1 MIIYCILLQERTR
14 THETQQQV
22 PKSAAGA
29 GALFHRTAPLGF
41 RRHPPPNE
49 FLSGGRGTQDDP
61 WLISTA
67 DDLKALADYINR
79 GDAADC
85 DTDGCG
91 EDIGNFHGYYFKQ
104 TADIDLKGAAWDP
117 IGYSDES
124 GFYFSG
130 HYDGGNHVI
139 RNAVSSG
146 ITDNGY
152 TLAGIFGSVYF
163 GSISNLHIENVEFS
177 AEGNNKRA
185 FAGGLAGI
193 VLDSEIANCSV
204 SGSKLSSSRAP
215 NNSNRAGGLVG
226 LSSVGKFTK
235 CASVNNEIK
244 TTAYG
249 GGFVGDLDDEYADGS
264 SSFVDCYVADSS
276 VTASSTDMQN
286 SNCVGGFCGQVT
298 DEILSLTNCFIYN
311 TQVSIAANSQYNFDR
326 TGAFVG
332 NLQTNGGSYT
342 AKIDITNCYYGKINL
357 VPGRSGISNSVY
369 VDDERESEKT
379 SEEFADG
386 TVANLLGDAF
396 MNGSGFPILGSSPAD
411 YTAVDAALAEVASKA
426 PNRDNYANF
435 SDVDAAVNA
444 VVRGYGIARQS
455 EVDAMAQAIRDALE
469 HLTLK
474 GADYAA
480 VNAAIAKAKGLNPDD
495 YTNFAAVQAA
505 IDAVDRTKDITKQS
519 EVNAMA
525 AAIESALAALE
536 KKPEPTN
543 EPTAA
548 PTTEPTA
555 APTAAPTQTPQES
568 TAPAATQAP
577 TPAPTAA
584 PAATATPAPQAVSAI
599 PATGDSAN
607 IALLWVMMVVSGG
620 AALWVGRKK
629 G

>member
-1 MIIYCILLQERTR
+1 MTLYSILLQERTR

-29 GALFHRTAPLGF
+29 GALLHCTAHLGF

-49 FLSGGRGTQDDP
+49 FLSGGSGTQDDP

-67 DDLKALADYINR
+67 ADLKALADILNSGNASTYDAH
-79 GDAADC
+79 GDDC
-85 DTDGCG
+85 GA
-91 EDIGNFHGYYFKQ
+91 GNFHGYYFKQ
-104 TADIDLKGAAWDP
+104 TADIDLQGAAWDP

-152 TLAGIFGSVYF
+152 ALAGIFGSVYF

-177 AEGNNKRA
+177 AEGNNKQA

-204 SGSKLSSSRAP
+204 SGSKLSSSRIP
-215 NNSNRAGGLVG
+215 GNSNRAGGLVG

-244 TTAYG
+244 TTSYG
-249 GGFVGDLDDEYADGS
+249 GGFVGELNDEYADGS
-264 SSFVDCYVADSS
+264 SSFVDCYVADST
-276 VTASSTDMQN
+276 VTASSSNVQN

-311 TQVSIAANSQYNFDR
+311 TQVSIAADSQYNFNR
-326 TGAFVG
+326 VGAFVG
-332 NLQTNGGSYT
+332 YLQTNGGSYT

-369 VDDERESEKT
+369 VDDERELEKT
-379 SEEFADG
+379 AEEFADG
-386 TVANLLGDAF
+386 TVTGLLGASF
-396 MNGSGFPILGSSPAD
+396 ANGGGFPILGSSPAN
-411 YTAVDAALAEVASKA
+411 YTAVDAALAEANELDRTLYTDLSAVDTAVA
-426 PNRDNYANF
+426 N
-435 SDVDAAVNA
+435 

-455 EVDAMAQAIRDALE
+455 KVDAMAQAIRDAVKNLV
-469 HLTLK
+469 LK
-474 GADYAA
+474 GADYTA
-480 VNAAIAKAKGLNPDD
+480 VDAAITKANALNPDD
-495 YTNFAAVQAA
+495 YTNFAAVQTA
-505 IDAVDRTKDITKQS
+505 IDAVDRTKDITQQS
-519 EVNAMA
+519 EVDTMA
-525 AAIESALAALE
+525 AAIQSALAALE
-536 KKPEPTN
+536 KKPA
-543 EPTAA
+543 PTAA
-548 PTTEPTA
+548 PTAVPTA
-555 APTAAPTQTPQES
+555 APTAAPTQAPQES

-577 TPAPTAA
+577 TPAPTTAPTAA
-584 PAATATPAPQAVSAI
+584 PTATPAPQAISTI
-599 PATGDSAN
+599 PATGDGAN
-607 IALLWVMMVVSGG
+607 IALLWVMLVVSGG
-620 AALWVGRKK
+620 AALWAGRKK